1 MHMDKQILQETK
13 PIQPERKQTL
23 LTLKPILRM
32 VLQTMLYYRNG
43 GTKCFILSD
52 TNGINKI
59 GSISQI
65 YGLNTA
71 KRLQY

>member
-1 MHMDKQILQETK
+1 MLDDSDPKKGEIRWYEYCEGSVK
-13 PIQPERKQTL
+13 GKVVVL
-23 LTLKPILRM
+23 LLEDY
-32 VLQTMLYYRNG
+32 QYD

-65 YGLNTA
+65 YGLDTA
-71 KRLQY
+71 RRLQY

>member
-1 MHMDKQILQETK
+1 MLDDSDPKKGEIRWYEYCEGSVK
-13 PIQPERKQTL
+13 GKVVVL
-23 LTLKPILRM
+23 LLED
-32 VLQTMLYYRNG
+32 YRNG

-71 KRLQY
+71 KRFQY

>member
-1 MHMDKQILQETK
+1 MLDDSDPKKGEIRWYEYCEGSVK
-13 PIQPERKQTL
+13 GKVVVL
-23 LTLKPILRM
+23 LLEDY
-32 VLQTMLYYRNG
+32 QYG

-65 YGLNTA
+65 YGLDTA
-71 KRLQY
+71 RRLQY